1 MSPSVVITFPPWIN
15 TISALDECAYW
26 FLGEFFRAR
35 SLAVHAGAE
44 RFPKARSMLEQADRT
59 LADAGLP
66 PKAKTEIVW
75 REVYEAIAKAARLV
89 ARAETFA
96 ERGK

>member
-1 MSPSVVITFPPWIN
+1 
-15 TISALDECAYW
+15 
-26 FLGEFFRAR
+26 
-35 SLAVHAGAE
+35 
-44 RFPKARSMLEQADRT
+44 MLEQADRT